1 MRLTESAQNTILKIM
16 EKQGLNPD
24 KYYFNLAKPQQ
35 KNDGIG
41 ISFCEKTFGA
51 VYTFGKLKITVDYD
65 LDVSNLIID
74 TQAHN
79 NKNYL
84 VFKGE

>member
-1 MRLTESAQNTILKIM
+1 MQLTKSAQNTILKIM

-35 KNDGIG
+35 KSDGIG
-41 ISFCEKTFGA
+41 ISFCEKTFGK
-51 VYTFGKLKITVDYD
+51 VYKFEKLQITVDYD

-74 TQAHN
+74 TQTHN